1 MDNRLRMYL
10 AELIGT
16 FMVVLVGAGTVCSTF
31 LPGDRF
37 APVGGTTL
45 AVALA
50 EGCILAV
57 ALTFAFLVSTGCLNP
72 AVTLTLWVLKR
83 FEGRR
88 AAGLIAV
95 QLLGA
100 VLAGL
105 VVRVLFGS
113 EVLADAAV
121 GTPHLRALLDPNGAV
136 TLAGWV
142 TGIGLELLFTFIVTV
157 AIFATLFDRRAP
169 RLGGV
174 VVGMAQTAVVLF
186 GYHLTGGSANP
197 ARWFGPAVWQ
207 LTLDSA
213 QTSRPLADHPVYW
226 VGPILGAL
234 IGGIFYTAV
243 IAPPEKR

>member
-10 AELIGT
+10 TELVGT
-16 FMVVLVGAGTVCSTF
+16 FVVVLVGAGTVCSTF

-37 APVGGTTL
+37 GPVGGTTL

-50 EGCILAV
+50 EGCAVAV
-57 ALTFAFLVSTGCLNP
+57 ALTFTFYVSTGCLNP

-83 FEGRR
+83 FDGAR
-88 AAGLIAV
+88 AAGLIVV

-105 VVRVLFGS
+105 VVRVLFGAD
-113 EVLADAAV
+113 VLTDAEM
-121 GTPHLRALLDPNGAV
+121 GTPHLRALRDPEHAV
-136 TLAGWV
+136 SLAGWV
-142 TGIGLELLFTFIVTV
+142 TGVGLELVFTCIVTL
-157 AIFATLFDRRAP
+157 AIFASLFDRRAP

-174 VVGMAQTAVVLF
+174 LVGMAQTAVVLF
-186 GYHLTGGSANP
+186 GFHLTGGAANP

-207 LTLDSA
+207 LTLESA
-213 QTSRPLADHPVYW
+213 PLSHPLADHPVYW